1 MNEKNSEKVESFT
14 LDHTKVKAPFVRVCS
29 ILKGEKGDEITKY
42 DIRFCQPNEEE
53 MQSEGIHTLEHL
65 LATFLRDEANSIID
79 ISPMGCR
86 TGFYMTMWGT
96 KSALYVADMI
106 TKALKQVVTA
116 DKIPANNP
124 VQCGNFKLHS
134 LELAKQYAKKVLDAG
149 LTDKFC

>member
-14 LDHTKVKAPFVRVCS
+14 LDHTKVKAPFVRLCS
-29 ILKGEKGDEITKY
+29 VLKGDKGDVISKY
-42 DIRFCQPNEEE
+42 DIRFCQPNEDE
-53 MQSEGIHTLEHL
+53 MLSEGIHTLEHL
-65 LATFLRDEANSIID
+65 LATFLRDDADSIID

-116 DKIPANNP
+116 DEIPANNP
-124 VQCGNFKLHS
+124 VQCGNYKLHS
-134 LELAKQYAKKVLDAG
+134 LELAKEYAKKVLDAG
-149 LTDKFC
+149 LTDKYC